1 MIDEEHTGTCM
12 AGVPDE
18 KGRGGCRWY
27 DPVTRRPYPAGPL
40 CDGCLEPAEQDIR
53 KLTLDYGDLEQHLP
67 PSLGVW
73 GDGQPHGKSQPLPL
87 SEHVLDLQ
95 RDIWWLVTAWADVLR
110 DVENLSM
117 TGDWSKR
124 RRDGLAVQQA
134 MVVVAPRVRLLA
146 ELGTWEMWDY
156 PGTSVPCPRSSSRAV
171 LNSSTV
177 LSASCSQDGVEPC
190 RVCGG
195 TGRIARASE
204 VDGWR
209 GVLDLA
215 QLHQRARSA
224 LGLTVEQPEL
234 LLAVL
239 CRGCDRRSTL
249 TRQAGS
255 DEVRCSKCAEHY
267 TAVEYSDWLGL
278 DAAAS
283 TRKEAA

>member
-1 MIDEEHTGTCM
+1 MADEEHTGTCM

-40 CDGCLEPAEQDIR
+40 CDGDLDASESDIR

-95 RDIWWLVTAWADVLR
+95 MEIHWLVVVWADVLR
-110 DVENLSM
+110 ERDRLS
-117 TGDWSKR
+117 DAPSR
-124 RRDGLAVQQA
+124 VRDGWAVQRA
-134 MVVVAPRVRLLA
+134 VAILSPRLRLLA
-146 ELGTWEMWDY
+146 EIEAVTVWCY
-156 PGTSVPCPRSSSRAV
+156 PGSD
-171 LNSSTV
+171 
-177 LSASCSQDGVEPC
+177 QG
-190 RVCGG
+190 
-195 TGRIARASE
+195 ASE
-204 VDGWR
+204 VPGWQ

-215 QLHQRARSA
+215 RLHQRTRAV
-224 LGLTVEQPEL
+224 LGLTREEPQLMVG
-234 LLAVL
+234 VL

-249 TRQAGS
+249 TRAAGEE
-255 DEVRCSKCAEHY
+255 DVTCSKCAEHY